1 VAHSDGPLSP
11 DDLAALARLTTPTVA
26 NAIEVFDVQS
36 RSTGFLTPDVRPIV
50 TGNHPLLGYACTA
63 RIRAAAPPTEP
74 RSGLRRRLW
83 EHILTQPAPRVV
95 VIEDLDDPPVGA
107 FWGEVQSTIHQALG
121 CVGVVTNGG
130 VRDLDEV
137 RRLGFQLFAGAV
149 LVSHA
154 YVHVVE
160 VGGPVTVGGRR
171 IEPGEL
177 LHGDQHGVVA
187 IPPALARELPGAAAK
202 IEARER
208 AIIELCRSPEF
219 SLERL
224 SALIDP
230 LA

>member
-1 VAHSDGPLSP
+1 MAPTPHPLSA

-26 NAIEVFDVQS
+26 NAIEVFDIQS
-36 RSTGFLTPDVRPIV
+36 RSTGFLTPDVRAIV
-50 TGNHPLLGYACTA
+50 TGDRPLLGYACTA
-63 RIRAAAPPTEP
+63 RIRAAAPPAEP
-74 RSGLRRRLW
+74 RLGLRRALW

-95 VIEDLDDPPVGA
+95 VIEDLDDPPFGA

-137 RRLGFQLFAGAV
+137 RRLGFQLFAGTI

-154 YVHVVE
+154 YVHLVE
-160 VGGPVTVGGRR
+160 VGGSVTVGGRR

-177 LHGDQHGVVA
+177 LHGDQHGVVVV
-187 IPPALARELPGAAAK
+187 PPALARELPRAAAE

-208 AIIELCRSPEF
+208 AIIDLCRSPEF

-230 LA
+230 SA